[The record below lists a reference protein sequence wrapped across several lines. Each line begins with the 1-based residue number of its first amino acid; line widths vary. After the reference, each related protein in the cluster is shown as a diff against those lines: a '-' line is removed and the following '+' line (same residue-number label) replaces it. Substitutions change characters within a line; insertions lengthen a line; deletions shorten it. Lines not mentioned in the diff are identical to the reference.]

1 MCIRRG
7 SCTIWRRHKIFNV
20 RPLWLSYPI
29 QMLAA
34 LKYTSTDGDSNCVL
48 REQGN
53 RSGVSRVPIAEYAY
67 RAAIALLAI
76 LRGWFDSSILKLHR
90 HIFG

>member
-1 MCIRRG
+1 MWGVMRMCIRLGRRA
-7 SCTIWRRHKIFNV
+7 TLRRHKIFNA

-53 RSGVSRVPIAEYAY
+53 RSGVSSSNRIVSDSQRVV
-67 RAAIALLAI
+67 R
-76 LRGWFDSSILKLHR
+76 
-90 HIFG
+90 

>member
-7 SCTIWRRHKIFNV
+7 RRATLRHHKIFNA

-34 LKYTSTDGDSNCVL
+34 LKYTSTGGDSNCVL

-53 RSGVSRVPIAEYAY
+53 RSGVSSAYSRIAY

-76 LRGWFDSSILKLHR
+76 LRGWFDGSILKLHH
-90 HIFG
+90 HILG